1 MTRQNHKRGFN
12 LSSSSSNAV
21 GQPCKG
27 FSLIEAAIVLAVVGA
42 VIGTIWVSAANMYE
56 NYKVNKTVEGIIL
69 TAKNIQNLISVKD
82 SETIG
87 ELTSLNNLAIQSEA
101 APKDWVIN
109 GSLKMFNGGGVGIMN
124 RQSGSPRFDLSID
137 TQPKSICAKIVLRT
151 SEASAKAQT
160 NRLGQNINGL
170 ILIQVF
176 PNAAVKHLDSFP
188 LEISTADSMCAVG
201 NNTIYFTF
209 NYTRINN

>member
-1 MTRQNHKRGFN
+1 MTRKNHKRGFN

-27 FSLIEAAIVLAVVGA
+27 FSLIEAAIVLGVVGA
-42 VIGTIWVSAANMYE
+42 VIGTIWVSAATVYE
-56 NYKVNKTVEGIIL
+56 NHTVNKTVEGIFL
-69 TAKNIQNLISVKD
+69 TARNIQNLISIRD

-87 ELTSLNNLAIQSEA
+87 ELTSLDNLAIQSEV

-109 GSLKMFNGGGVGIMN
+109 GSLKIFNGGSVTIMN
-124 RQSGSPRFDLSID
+124 RQGGSPRFDLVIY

-170 ILIQVF
+170 VLIQVY

-209 NYTRINN
+209 NYTRIN

>member
-209 NYTRINN
+209 NYTRIN